1 VCSAHVSCHDDDE
14 AVFFHASLDNYG
26 TPQLKSKQMNW
37 KKYITDPST
46 NRPKRGAI
54 SRIAALLGTHYGCVR
69 RMFDGVWT
77 PTEQEAESLRA
88 IVASR
93 TNLAPKKRSDAGKKR
108 GQYRK
113 RAVAKSVAVPPQLKG
128 LRSAG
133 KAARKLN

>member
-1 VCSAHVSCHDDDE
+1 
-14 AVFFHASLDNYG
+14 
-26 TPQLKSKQMNW
+26 MNW

-54 SRIAALLGTHYGCVR
+54 SRIAELLGTHYGCVR

-77 PTEQEAESLRA
+77 PTADEASRLRC
-88 IVASR
+88 IVADKM
-93 TNLAPKKRSDAGKKR
+93 NLAPKKRSDAGKKR

-113 RAVAKSVAVPPQLKG
+113 RAVVKSGVAAPQLKG

-133 KAARKLN
+133 KAARK

>member
-1 VCSAHVSCHDDDE
+1 
-14 AVFFHASLDNYG
+14 
-26 TPQLKSKQMNW
+26 MNW

-46 NRPKRGAI
+46 NRPRRGAI
-54 SRIAALLGTHYGCVR
+54 SNIARILGTHYNCVR

-77 PTEQEAESLRA
+77 PTDEEANGLRA

-113 RAVAKSVAVPPQLKG
+113 RAVAKSCAVPPQLKG
-128 LRSAG
+128 LRSA
-133 KAARKLN
+133 KNTARK

>member
-1 VCSAHVSCHDDDE
+1 
-14 AVFFHASLDNYG
+14 
-26 TPQLKSKQMNW
+26 MNW

-54 SRIAALLGTHYGCVR
+54 SRIAALLGTHYGDVK
-69 RMFDGVWT
+69 RMFLGVWK

-108 GQYRK
+108 GEYRK
-113 RAVAKSVAVPPQLKG
+113 RAVAKSGVVPPQLKG
-128 LRSAG
+128 LRSA
-133 KAARKLN
+133 KNTARK